1 MPINHNTYES
11 LYPFR
16 AWVQQSLPSIYDDSL
31 SYTDLLSKMLSY
43 MNELITNNNL
53 LQDDMKKAFDYIKAT
68 DFSKV
73 PAGKIVLD
81 GDKLYISVAEPTGKT
96 KEAARMETHDKYI
109 DIQMPLTAVE
119 TMGWKATN
127 ELKEP
132 TAPYNPEKD
141 ITFFAYKPTTYIDVQ
156 PGEFA
161 IFFPEDGHAPGIA
174 EGNFRKVI
182 VKVKI

>member
-1 MPINHNTYES
+1 MILNSLKDSASVES
-11 LYPFR
+11 LHPLF
-16 AWVQQSLPSIYDDSL
+16 
-31 SYTDLLSKMLSY
+31 
-43 MNELITNNNL
+43 
-53 LQDDMKKAFDYIKAT
+53 KKAFDYIKAT

-132 TAPYNPEKD
+132 IAPYNPEKD
-141 ITFFAYKPTTYIDVQ
+141 ITFFADKPTTYIDVQ